1 MTKTLYSH
9 IMTEP
14 NGTNEEINEEL
25 STDELKSVSG
35 GYRGGGGSGGRISK
49 EGKDSSFSE
58 LSDISRNVQDKKTG
72 LSGGTVDG
80 LS

>member
-1 MTKTLYSH
+1 MTDPK
-9 IMTEP
+9 E
-14 NGTNEEINEEL
+14 TNEDINEEL

-35 GYRGGGGSGGRISK
+35 GFILQNGKGLGSLK
-49 EGKDSSFSE
+49 ERKDSSFSE